1 MNAGSYQTGQG
12 SDKQRASAACD
23 YCGLP
28 VYDAP
33 ADSPRYCCS
42 GCRFVASITAEGGN
56 AGDSRW
62 VMTRLGLAIFFAMNV
77 MVFSFILWSQPEAG
91 SDRLSAAW
99 YDLARYASLLFS
111 LPVVLLLGGPLLGD
125 AVTELRRGRPS
136 LNLLLVFGIGAS
148 LAYSIYS
155 VLSGSG
161 HVYFEVACTIPV
173 AVTLGRWLEANGKL
187 QTTAALRGLQRLLP
201 DQVRLMEG
209 GDEELVPIGRIQVG
223 SVFRVLPGERI
234 AADGK
239 VVRHGAA
246 VDEQTVTGESLPV
259 VRREGDRVFS
269 GTLVVDGP
277 LEIQASA
284 PAGEGMLA
292 RMIEA
297 VAHATSSRTKYERL
311 AEHLSRWFLPAVSAI
326 ALLTLAVHSWRGH
339 PAEGLLA
346 ALAVLVIA
354 CPCALGLATPM
365 ALWAAVGRA
374 AQAGVLVRDGDAFAL
389 LASARTVCFDKT
401 GTLTTGNA
409 KVTRVDLDP
418 GTSECEL
425 IGVADSLARCSAH
438 PLAAA
443 ISRYAEESLEFHAVD
458 EPTSVRVLP
467 GLGVMGWIDSIQDTA
482 YLGSLRWINQ
492 CGQELP
498 EQFSA
503 AIDDDQDSS
512 TTLVAWG
519 GRIRGQFR
527 FSETVRPEAQHAI
540 VQLNALGFKS
550 VMLTGDRE
558 SRAKR
563 FAETLELNHRAELL
577 PEAKLEAIEDLK
589 SAGPVIMVGDGI
601 NDAPALAAADV
612 GVALGS
618 GTDISRHSAGVC
630 LLGNDL
636 SRLPW
641 LVRLAQR
648 TVKTVRWNLFWAFA
662 YNIAGIGLAA
672 SGSLHPVF
680 AAIAMTASSLLV
692 ITNSLVLARF
702 PLSDDVTHEATS
714 ALEAPAV
721 VGASS

>member
-1 MNAGSYQTGQG
+1 MNAGSNQTDRG
-12 SDKQRASAACD
+12 SEEPHASNSCD

-33 ADSPRYCCS
+33 VDGSRYCCS
-42 GCRFVASITAEGGN
+42 GCRFAASIAADGGN
-56 AGDSRW
+56 AGESRW

-77 MVFSFILWSQPEAG
+77 MVFSFILWSQLEEG

-125 AVTELRRGRPS
+125 ALTELRRGRPS

-148 LAYSIYS
+148 LTYSIYS

-187 QTTAALRGLQRLLP
+187 QTTAALRGLLRLLP
-201 DQVRLMEG
+201 DQVRMMEDN
-209 GDEELVPIGRIQVG
+209 DEELVSIGRIKTG
-223 SVFRVLPGERI
+223 SRFRVLPGERI
-234 AADGK
+234 AADGH
-239 VVRHGAA
+239 VIRHEAA
-246 VDEQTVTGESLPV
+246 VDEQAVTGESLPV
-259 VRREGDRVFS
+259 VHREGDRVLS

-297 VAHATSSRTKYERL
+297 VAHATSARTKYERL
-311 AEHLSRWFLPAVSAI
+311 AEQLSRWFLPVVSGI
-326 ALLTLAVHSWRGH
+326 ALLTLAIHSWRGH

-389 LASARTVCFDKT
+389 LAGARTVCFDKT

-409 KVTRVDLDP
+409 TVTRVDLDF
-418 GTSECEL
+418 GTSEQEL
-425 IGVADSLARCSAH
+425 ISVADSLARFSTH

-443 ISRYAEESLEFHAVD
+443 VSRYAEESLEFSSVD
-458 EPTSVRVLP
+458 EPSTVSVLP
-467 GLGVMGWIDSIQDTA
+467 GLGITGWIDSIQDRA
-482 YLGSLRWINQ
+482 YLGNLHWLTRIAR
-492 CGQELP
+492 ELP
-498 EQFSA
+498 DQFLTTNV
-503 AIDDDQDSS
+503 DDQKAA
-512 TTLVAWG
+512 TTFIAWG
-519 GRIRGQFR
+519 GRIRGR
-527 FSETVRPEAQHAI
+527 FHLSETIRPEARAAI
-540 VQLNALGFKS
+540 GQLSALGFQS
-550 VMLTGDRE
+550 IMLTGDRE
-558 SRAKR
+558 SRAKQ
-563 FAETLELNHRAELL
+563 FAASLEMDYHAELL
-577 PEAKLEAIEDLK
+577 PEAKLEAINDLK
-589 SAGPVIMVGDGI
+589 TAGPVIMVGDGI
-601 NDAPALAAADV
+601 NDAPALAAADI
-612 GVALGS
+612 GIALGS
-618 GTDISRHSAGVC
+618 GTDISRHSASVC
-630 LLGNDL
+630 LLRNDL
-636 SRLPW
+636 LRLPW

-672 SGSLHPVF
+672 SGWLHPVF
-680 AAIAMTASSLLV
+680 AAIAMTVSSLLV

-702 PLSDDVTHEATS
+702 PLGDDVSHDAASE
-714 ALEAPAV
+714 LKAPAV
-721 VGASS
+721 AGAAS